1 MGLKTWWNKP
11 VASCESI
18 RWPAEA
24 APAESPNRVTLITT
38 IVIILIWS
46 LWSFLNVSIAY
57 RLHNQY
63 HKMLRNEDIQD
74 AKENSLAN
82 SPNSVIAITVLIRS
96 VVIITIIWIKITWK
110 GLLQNRQYSSAPT
123 PGQRPCPEETENE
136 NCIFTFHHHHW
147 KNSEKFG
154 FSPDFQRPPLCRGKG
169 SQADRVFKIL
179 SCVNIFREPSI
190 EIRWSRWHLSSV
202 DLLSMEWI
210 FRKGVCNLTKT
221 CSWLQQQQH
230 PQKQQA
236 SPHPSYKQR

>member
-46 LWSFLNVSIAY
+46 LSSFLNVSIAY

-63 HKMLRNEDIQD
+63 HKMLRNKDIQD

-82 SPNSVIAITVLIRS
+82 SPNSVIAITVLTRS

-147 KNSEKFG
+147 KKTVKNLVPHLISSGLLCVEAKEAKRTESLKYYLVEKYSG
-154 FSPDFQRPPLCRGKG
+154 N
-169 SQADRVFKIL
+169 QA
-179 SCVNIFREPSI
+179 
-190 EIRWSRWHLSSV
+190 
-202 DLLSMEWI
+202 
-210 FRKGVCNLTKT
+210 
-221 CSWLQQQQH
+221 
-230 PQKQQA
+230 
-236 SPHPSYKQR
+236 